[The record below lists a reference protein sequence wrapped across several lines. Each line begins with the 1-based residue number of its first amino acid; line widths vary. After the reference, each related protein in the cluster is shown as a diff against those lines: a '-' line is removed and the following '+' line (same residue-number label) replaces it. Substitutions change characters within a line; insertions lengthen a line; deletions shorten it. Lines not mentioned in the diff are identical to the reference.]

1 MTKKSFLTVVFAVA
15 LVFVFVGCGSDKK
28 NKEEA
33 EKPDTGDTEAV
44 TDTDP
49 TDTSDPEA
57 VTDTDPADADD
68 NETAPDEDN
77 TGAETGDEEMQP
89 DIDWN
94 ELPDDCTTSESY
106 GKNFLTRDN
115 VPEICYEKIA
125 GAECYGKAT
134 ADNVETLVEK
144 LQEYEFV
151 FNRETCR
158 DLNEKDESGH
168 YKLIPCPD
176 FIPEKFKLSQLAG
189 CEIYTVLPEFD
200 CIAPC
205 PDIYFLTDNDYFK
218 TVSYKSH
225 YKNSADKDKMNLNSL
240 SSDGKISFSS
250 SYYAYDD
257 SRRTTF
263 SWSETAEDSTEI
275 EKKVSVEMVV
285 ADSSEVDE
293 EPVPDE
299 DIILAQCEDSEG
311 RIYKE
316 GDLISEKCGALICS
330 ENGWDMYSN
339 TECNVECDP
348 NAGVVGIRYWT
359 CPDWSDL
366 EWCFCDEDENH
377 NTKLNCVERIDLQ
390 CPQE

>member
-1 MTKKSFLTVVFAVA
+1 MTKKSFLT
-15 LVFVFVGCGSDKK
+15 LVFMLIACGNNKKDSD
-28 NKEEA
+28 
-33 EKPDTGDTEAV
+33 KPDTGDTEAV

-49 TDTSDPEA
+49 AEAGDTESA
-57 VTDTDPADADD
+57 LDTDPTNTGDTESAPDTDPTNTGD
-68 NETAPDEDN
+68 TEVVPDEDN
-77 TGAETGDEEMQP
+77 NGNDPNDG
-89 DIDWN
+89 
-94 ELPDDCTTSESY
+94 CTTSESY

-263 SWSETAEDSTEI
+263 SWSETAEDGTGI

-299 DIILAQCEDSEG
+299 NNNEEI
-311 RIYKE
+311 
-316 GDLISEKCGALICS
+316 
-330 ENGWDMYSN
+330 
-339 TECNVECDP
+339 P
-348 NAGVVGIRYWT
+348 
-359 CPDWSDL
+359 
-366 EWCFCDEDENH
+366 DEDAE
-377 NTKLNCVERIDLQ
+377 
-390 CPQE
+390 